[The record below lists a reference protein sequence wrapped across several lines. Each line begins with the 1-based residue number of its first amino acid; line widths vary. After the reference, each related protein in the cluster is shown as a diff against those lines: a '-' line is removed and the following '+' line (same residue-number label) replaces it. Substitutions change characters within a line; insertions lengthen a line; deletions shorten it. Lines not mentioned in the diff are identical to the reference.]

1 MHKVFIGIG
10 TNLGDKR
17 KNINEALNRLKDK
30 GLNIIKISSIIET
43 EPYGYKNQDNFL
55 NAVCLIETDLSPFE
69 LLDLLLE
76 VEKEMG
82 RVRTIKWG
90 PRIIDLDIIF
100 YDDLIINHEKLI
112 IPHSDAHNRIFV
124 MEPLLEIEPDFLHPI
139 LKKTVREI
147 YLDLKRK
154 ESVKNSG

>member
-1 MHKVFIGIG
+1 MHKAFIGIG
-10 TNLGDKR
+10 TNLGDKI
-17 KNINEALNRLKDK
+17 KNIDEALNRLKDK

-112 IPHSDAHNRIFV
+112 IPHPDAHNRIFV
-124 MEPLLEIEPDFLHPI
+124 MEPLFEIEPDFLHPI
-139 LKKTVREI
+139 FKKTVREI
-147 YLDLKRK
+147 YLELKRRSI
-154 ESVKNSG
+154 ENSG

>member
-1 MHKVFIGIG
+1 MHKAFIGIG
-10 TNLGDKR
+10 TNLGDKI
-17 KNINEALNRLKDK
+17 KNIDEALNRLKDK

-112 IPHSDAHNRIFV
+112 IPHPDAHNRIFV
-124 MEPLLEIEPDFLHPI
+124 MEPLLEIEPNFLHPI

-147 YLDLKRK
+147 YLDLKRRSI
-154 ESVKNSG
+154 ENSG